1 VEEKKQNLR
10 KRLLPLIHLWPGVL
24 TLAVVAGTLPFT
36 APVLSALPQR
46 LTAQA
51 EESVADTQPAQETE
65 EVTEET
71 LAVFQGTYEDGT
83 YTGTAQGYGG
93 PITVEV
99 TVAGGKITD
108 VQIVDSAGETDSFF
122 RRAVAV
128 VDQVLT
134 YQTWEVDTVSGATYS
149 SRGILAAI
157 QNALTGEAVK
167 TEAPQQQEP
176 VTTLKTDSYEAPS
189 GGYADGTYTGTATG
203 FGGDI
208 TVSVTIQGGKISA
221 VSIVSAEDE
230 TPSYFAKAQAV
241 TARVVAANSP
251 NVDTVS
257 GATYSSN
264 GILNAVKR
272 ALAKA
277 GAEETPVETEPVQS
291 EIVIAEPQE
300 DYQDGL
306 YLGTGEGY
314 GGDITVRVTIR
325 EGRIAK
331 LGILSAEDETPAYFS
346 RAKTLLT
353 TIQTAQ
359 STNVDVIS
367 GATYSSEGI
376 LEAVNNALSQAVV
389 GNITPVE
396 TPAETP
402 VETPSETV
410 PALPDQSGY
419 ADGTYTASALCTDD
433 DLFSYTIGVTLTIE
447 GGKITQVSVEKTAD
461 QSDDPDANDSYLSY
475 AIQGRSRKSV
485 WYPGIPAQ
493 IVDRQSADGVDAVS
507 GATYS
512 SRAVG
517 EAAQAALNQ
526 AKEAG
531 A

>member
-1 VEEKKQNLR
+1 VEENKQNLR

-51 EESVADTQPAQETE
+51 EETMEETQPLQETE

-83 YTGTAQGYGG
+83 YTGSAQGYGG

-99 TVAGGKITD
+99 TVAEGKITE
-108 VQIVDSAGETDSFF
+108 VQIVDSAGETASFF
-122 RRAVAV
+122 SRAVAV

-157 QNALTGEAVK
+157 ENALTGEAVK

-208 TVSVTIQGGKISA
+208 TVSVTIQGGKIAA

-291 EIVIAEPQE
+291 ETVTAEPQE

-325 EGRIAK
+325 DGRIAK

-353 TIQTAQ
+353 AIQAAQ
-359 STNVDVIS
+359 STNVDVVS

-389 GNITPVE
+389 GNITPE
-396 TPAETP
+396 ETP
-402 VETPSETV
+402 VETPAETV

-447 GGKITQVSVEKTAD
+447 SGKITQVSVEKTAD

-475 AIQGRSRKSV
+475 AIQGRTRKSV

-517 EAAQAALNQ
+517 EAAQAALTQ

>member
-1 VEEKKQNLR
+1 
-10 KRLLPLIHLWPGVL
+10 
-24 TLAVVAGTLPFT
+24 
-36 APVLSALPQR
+36 
-46 LTAQA
+46 
-51 EESVADTQPAQETE
+51 
-65 EVTEET
+65 
-71 LAVFQGTYEDGT
+71 
-83 YTGTAQGYGG
+83 
-93 PITVEV
+93 
-99 TVAGGKITD
+99 
-108 VQIVDSAGETDSFF
+108 
-122 RRAVAV
+122 
-128 VDQVLT
+128 
-134 YQTWEVDTVSGATYS
+134 
-149 SRGILAAI
+149 
-157 QNALTGEAVK
+157 
-167 TEAPQQQEP
+167 
-176 VTTLKTDSYEAPS
+176 
-189 GGYADGTYTGTATG
+189 
-203 FGGDI
+203 
-208 TVSVTIQGGKISA
+208 
-221 VSIVSAEDE
+221 
-230 TPSYFAKAQAV
+230 
-241 TARVVAANSP
+241 VVAANSP

-291 EIVIAEPQE
+291 ETVTAEPQE

-325 EGRIAK
+325 DGRIAK

-353 TIQTAQ
+353 AIQAAQ
-359 STNVDVIS
+359 STNVDVVS

-389 GNITPVE
+389 GNITPE
-396 TPAETP
+396 ETP
-402 VETPSETV
+402 VETPAETV

-447 GGKITQVSVEKTAD
+447 SGKITQVSVEKTAD

-475 AIQGRSRKSV
+475 AIQGRTRKSV

-517 EAAQAALNQ
+517 EAAQAALTQ